1 MAQTNPDKKQH
12 DNWLVELVRIT
23 AFPSPGLQIDRS
35 KWWSDIVGEPPE
47 SQLILPKKDTS
58 REEGPFGNGR
68 LILETQP
75 ARIDWVF
82 SKLPDDEAL
91 GDPLAVFEQF
101 TGLVRRWFDVCGA
114 LQRLAFGSI
123 LGIPVNS
130 QPEGYDRLRSFL
142 KSVELDAEN
151 SSDFLYQIN
160 RPRAFEADGFQIKVN
175 RLSKWSVSL
184 WQMLEIRGVTGG
196 SITSGNACRLEL
208 DLSTDGE
215 FAGELPKD
223 LLTKILDV
231 LIEFGL
237 EISQR
242 GDVP

>member
-1 MAQTNPDKKQH
+1 MAQRDPDKKQG
-12 DNWLVELVRIT
+12 DNWLVELVRVT
-23 AFPSPGLQIDRS
+23 AFPSPSLQIDSSRWFS
-35 KWWSDIVGEPPE
+35 EIVGEPAE
-47 SQLILPKKDTS
+47 SQLILPKKGTS
-58 REEGPFGNGR
+58 REEGPYGNGR

-75 ARIDWVF
+75 ARIDWVL
-82 SKLPDDEAL
+82 SKLPDEELL
-91 GDPLAVFEQF
+91 GEPSVVFKQF
-101 TGLVRRWFDVCGA
+101 TDLVTRWFELSGP

-123 LGIPVNS
+123 LSLPVNS
-130 QPEGYDRLRSFL
+130 RREGYERLGHFL
-142 KSVELDAEN
+142 KGVQIDPEN

-160 RPRAFEADGFQIKVN
+160 RPRPFEANGFQIKVN
-175 RLSKWSVSL
+175 RLSKWFVSL
-184 WQMLEIRGVTGG
+184 WQMLEIRAVSG

-231 LIEFGL
+231 LIEFAL